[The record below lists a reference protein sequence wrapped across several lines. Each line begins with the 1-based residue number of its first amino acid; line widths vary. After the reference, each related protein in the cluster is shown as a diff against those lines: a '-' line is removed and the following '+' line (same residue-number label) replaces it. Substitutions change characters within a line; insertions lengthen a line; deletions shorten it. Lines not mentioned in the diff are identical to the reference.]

1 MYHQFKNGF
10 VELICGCRFSGKTQ
24 ELLRRVS
31 VLSYGNHNVQVF
43 SINKLNVEDKPRI
56 NFYQVKDS
64 KVILKL
70 IKADVNV
77 VAIDQVEE
85 FDQGII
91 SLIEYLADKGI
102 RVIVGGTDLD
112 CFNEPY
118 YITGN
123 LLARAEFI
131 SKLTAVCVCCG
142 APATRTQMISNDKP
156 VKQGQDFDLKTV
168 IYQPRCRHCHEV

>member
-102 RVIVGGTDLD
+102 RVIVGGTD
-112 CFNEPY
+112 
-118 YITGN
+118 
-123 LLARAEFI
+123 
-131 SKLTAVCVCCG
+131 
-142 APATRTQMISNDKP
+142 
-156 VKQGQDFDLKTV
+156 
-168 IYQPRCRHCHEV
+168 